1 MPAKHFASAAATL
14 GASLALVACGGD
26 SNDSG
31 ASTTEQASAS
41 VALKEAGE
49 TRDAL
54 TAALATY
61 KTGDKQAA
69 EDQVAEAYLQHF
81 EEVEHALEERDAAL
95 KEKLEEAINSELR
108 DAMKAGKPAAEI
120 EAQVDTVVAD
130 LQKAE
135 AALR

>member
-1 MPAKHFASAAATL
+1 MSLKQVLTPAAIFV
-14 GASLALVACGGD
+14 ASLALVACGSD
-26 SNDSG
+26 SKESDEHEN
-31 ASTTEQASAS
+31 ASPA

-61 KTGDKQAA
+61 KSGDKKAA

-81 EEVEHALEERDAAL
+81 EEVEGALEAKDAEL
-95 KEKLEEAINSELR
+95 KEKLEEAISADVRNT
-108 DAMKAGKPAAEI
+108 MQAGKPAAEV
-120 EAQVDTVVAD
+120 EEQVNAVVAD
-130 LQKAE
+130 LEKAE

>member
-1 MPAKHFASAAATL
+1 MPAKHLLSAAATL

-26 SNDSG
+26 SNDNSG
-31 ASTTEQASAS
+31 SSQEPASAA

-49 TRDAL
+49 TREGI

-61 KTGDKQAA
+61 KSGDKQAA
-69 EDQVAEAYLQHF
+69 EDQVSEAYLQHF
-81 EEVEHALEERDAAL
+81 EEVEHALEERDAEL
-95 KEKLEEAINSELR
+95 KEKLEEAINTDLR
-108 DAMKAGKPAAEI
+108 AAMKDGKPAAEV
-120 EAQVDTVVAD
+120 EAQVDAVVAD